1 MLVHHPLGLTGRARG
16 IHPES
21 HIGCSRRIFRQ
32 VRFHRGPRLPVSCRY
47 DGVARRPLNGFLN
60 KKVSMVLRYNGRSR
74 ATILEA
80 VSDQIWRR
88 ERINKDRYK
97 SGSQGTHNRR
107 RVSRFVVQEQQDPF
121 PGLAASLEQYVAHFC
136 GFDGKLPIS
145 EVTTVRQDGS
155 PLAIRV
161 QVIPQQ
167 TRSVVVSCQGKSNLS
182 G

>member
-1 MLVHHPLGLTGRARG
+1 M
-16 IHPES
+16 
-21 HIGCSRRIFRQ
+21 
-32 VRFHRGPRLPVSCRY
+32 
-47 DGVARRPLNGFLN
+47 ARRPLDGFLS
-60 KKVSMVLRYNGRSR
+60 KKVSVVLRYHGRGR

-88 ERINKDRYK
+88 ECINEDGYK

-107 RVSRFVVQEQQDPF
+107 RVCRFVVQEQKDPF
-121 PGLAASLEQYVAHFC
+121 LGLAASLEQYVTYFC
-136 GFDGKLPIS
+136 GFDSKLPIS

-167 TRSVVVSCQGKSNLS
+167 T
-182 G
+182 